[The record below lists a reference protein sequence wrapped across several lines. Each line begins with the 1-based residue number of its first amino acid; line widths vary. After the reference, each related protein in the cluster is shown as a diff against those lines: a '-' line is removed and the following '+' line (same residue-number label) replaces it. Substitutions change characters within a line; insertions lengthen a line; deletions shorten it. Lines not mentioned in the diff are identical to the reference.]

1 MECRSYKPQH
11 RDIDFGYE
19 NKIHQSSLMV
29 YPDKQIVYSANEIN
43 IKCDPKTI
51 YECKIWNNM

>member
-51 YECKIWNNM
+51 YECKI